1 MRFSH
6 VLVMSLASV
15 LFMQQLGLQ
24 AQEAATETTTATEE
38 ATVEKKETAE
48 DVFKKG
54 LSLGRTKLPEGLTDE
69 EKQEFIA
76 NILQEM
82 LATFDQAL
90 TMEPE
95 QILRRQIMSQKF
107 NILSSLTSREVDG
120 AYEQTEKFIEAA
132 KADEDEKLAA
142 QAKGWETSF
151 EFVRI
156 RRLEPAEQLK
166 RLNEMKDEIIASEP
180 TIQSYSQAR
189 QLLSNASSMLESE
202 QEISFYQDFS
212 EFFGKSDDEK
222 VVEAAKSFDG
232 IIRRL
237 SLPGHPIEVDGTT
250 VAGEGFNIDSLKG
263 KVVLVDFWATWC
275 GPCIAEFPNMRKLY
289 EIYHPH
295 GFEIVGI
302 SLDKDADKLNSFL
315 ENGNVPWI
323 VLHDANTEK
332 GWDHPVATKYG
343 INAIP
348 CMILVG
354 ADGKVVS
361 ITARGHMLKELLAE
375 LYPNVEVPAET
386 ASTEKENKPAEES

>member
-95 QILRRQIMSQKF
+95 QNLRRQIMSQKF